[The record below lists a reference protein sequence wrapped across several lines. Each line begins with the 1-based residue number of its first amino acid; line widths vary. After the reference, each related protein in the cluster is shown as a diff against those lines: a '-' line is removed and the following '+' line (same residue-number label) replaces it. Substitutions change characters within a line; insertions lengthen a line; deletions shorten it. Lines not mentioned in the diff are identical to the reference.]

1 MEEHWTPLNMPPIT
15 IAINVSNASYH
26 LGFCI
31 VFLFMIS
38 LWQTYAI
45 SIETCM
51 KVFPVLEF
59 SVPSEL

>member
-1 MEEHWTPLNMPPIT
+1 MAPIA
-15 IAINVSNASYH
+15 IAINVSNASYN

-31 VFLFMIS
+31 VFLSEIS

-51 KVFPVLEF
+51 KVFLVLEF